1 MCNVGDFLQFT
12 LTGLTIGSIYA
23 IVALGFVTIYSV
35 TKVINLAQGEFV
47 MLGGLTMYSLSS
59 AGMPYWL
66 GFIVTIIFV
75 SLLGWV
81 MEFVIIRRAK
91 GANPISLIIL
101 TIGTAI
107 FIRGIASIV
116 WGKDQLRVDPFTENK
131 PVNVVGASI
140 TPQAI
145 WVILIMLLVVI
156 LLYILINKTMVGKA
170 FQASSINPLA
180 ARLMGISPKRMS
192 SLSFTLSAALGA
204 LAGLAIAPIMF
215 PSYDMGMM
223 LGIKGFSAA
232 ILGGLG
238 SAPGAVIGGL
248 LIGLLESLGAGYI
261 SSGMK
266 DAITF
271 SVVLIILLIRPNG
284 ILGEKS
290 VGKGGL

>member
-1 MCNVGDFLQFT
+1 MGDLLQFT
-12 LTGLTIGSIYA
+12 LTGMTIGSIYA

-47 MLGGLTMYSLSS
+47 MLGGLTMFSLSS

-75 SLLGWV
+75 SMIGWG
-81 MEFVIIRRAK
+81 MEFVLIRRAK
-91 GANPISLIIL
+91 GANAISLIIL

-107 FIRGIASIV
+107 FFRGIASII
-116 WGKDQLRVDPFTENK
+116 WGKDQLRVAPFTENN
-131 PVNVVGASI
+131 PVNIAGATI

-145 WVILIMLLVVI
+145 WVIVIMLLVVV
-156 LLYILINKTMVGKA
+156 LLYLLLDKTMVGKA
-170 FQASSINPLA
+170 FRASSVNPLA
-180 ARLMGISPKRMS
+180 ARLMGISPKKMS
-192 SLSFTLSAALGA
+192 ALSFALSAALGA

-215 PSYDMGMM
+215 PAYDMGTM

-271 SVVLIILLIRPNG
+271 SAILLILLIRPSG

>member
-1 MCNVGDFLQFT
+1 MGDLLQFV
-12 LTGLTIGSIYA
+12 LTGVTIGSIYA

-47 MLGGLTMYSLSS
+47 MLGGLTMYSLTN
-59 AGMPYWL
+59 AGVPYL
-66 GFIVTIIFV
+66 IGFALTIIIV
-75 SLLGWV
+75 SLLGWT
-81 MEFVIIRRAK
+81 MEYLLIRRAK
-91 GANPISLIIL
+91 GADAISLIIL
-101 TIGTAI
+101 TIGTSI
-107 FIRGIASIV
+107 FVKGIASVV
-116 WGKDQLRVDPFTENK
+116 WGKDQLRVAPFTENT
-131 PVNVVGASI
+131 PINVANATI

-145 WVILIMLLVVI
+145 WVVVIMLLVVF
-156 LLYILINKTMVGKA
+156 LLYILIDKTMVGKA
-170 FQASSINPLA
+170 FQASSVNPLA

-215 PSYDMGMM
+215 PAYDMGTM

-271 SVVLIILLIRPNG
+271 SAILLILLIRPSG

>member
-1 MCNVGDFLQFT
+1 MGDFFQFT

-59 AGMPYWL
+59 FGMPYWL
-66 GFIVTIIFV
+66 GFIVTIVFV
-75 SLLGWV
+75 SIIGWL
-81 MEFVIIRRAK
+81 MEFVLIRRAK

-107 FIRGIASIV
+107 FIRGIASMV

-131 PVNVVGASI
+131 PVNIVGATI

-145 WVILIMLLVVI
+145 WVILIMLVVVS

-180 ARLMGISPKRMS
+180 ARLMGISPKKMA

-215 PSYDMGMM
+215 PSYDMGTM

-266 DAITF
+266 DVITF
-271 SVVLIILLIRPNG
+271 SVILLILLIRPSG

>member
-1 MCNVGDFLQFT
+1 MGDFLQFT

-47 MLGGLTMYSLSS
+47 MLGGLTMFSLVT
-59 AGMPYWL
+59 AGVPYWL
-66 GFIVTIIFV
+66 AFIATIFFVTII
-75 SLLGWV
+75 GWL
-81 MEFVIIRRAK
+81 MELVLVRRAK
-91 GANPISLIIL
+91 GADAISLIIL
-101 TIGTAI
+101 TIGTSI
-107 FIRGIASIV
+107 FIRGIASVV
-116 WGKDQLRVDPFTENK
+116 WGKDQHRVAPFTDNT
-131 PVNVVGASI
+131 PVSIGGASI

-145 WVILIMLLVVI
+145 WVVVIMLLVVF
-156 LLYILINKTMVGKA
+156 LMYMLVDKTMVGKA
-170 FQASSINPLA
+170 FQASSVNPMA

-192 SLSFTLSAALGA
+192 SFSFVLSAALGA
-204 LAGLAIAPIMF
+204 LAGLAIAPIIF
-215 PSYDMGMM
+215 PAYDMGAM

-248 LIGLLESLGAGYI
+248 LMGLFESMGAGYV

-271 SVVLIILLIRPNG
+271 SIFLLILLIRPSG

>member
-1 MCNVGDFLQFT
+1 MGDLLQFT

-75 SLLGWV
+75 SLIGWG
-81 MEFVIIRRAK
+81 MESVLIRRAK

-107 FIRGIASIV
+107 FIRGIAGVV
-116 WGKDQLRVDPFTENK
+116 WGKDQLRVAPFTENK
-131 PVNVVGASI
+131 PVSIVGATI

-145 WVILIMLLVVI
+145 WVILIMLLVVL
-156 LLYILINKTMVGKA
+156 LLYILLDKTMVGKA
-170 FQASSINPLA
+170 FQASSVNPLA
-180 ARLMGISPKRMS
+180 ARLMGISPKKMS

-215 PSYDMGMM
+215 PAYDMGTM

-271 SVVLIILLIRPNG
+271 SAILLILLIRPSG

>member
-1 MCNVGDFLQFT
+1 MGDFFQFT

-59 AGMPYWL
+59 FGLPYWL
-66 GFIVTIIFV
+66 GFIVTIVFV
-75 SLLGWV
+75 SIIGWL
-81 MEFVIIRRAK
+81 MEFVLIRRAK

-107 FIRGIASIV
+107 FIRGIASMV
-116 WGKDQLRVDPFTENK
+116 WGKDQLRVEPFTENK
-131 PVNVVGASI
+131 PVSIAGATI

-145 WVILIMLLVVI
+145 WVILIMLVVVS

-215 PSYDMGMM
+215 PSYDMGTM

-266 DAITF
+266 DVITF
-271 SVVLIILLIRPNG
+271 SVILLILLIRPSG